1 MALVLPAPTLNTH
14 YCSEMLWPQLSSIGD
29 GGAKT
34 MQPNVLAPQIL
45 KCGNA

>member
-14 YCSEMLWPQLSSIGD
+14 YCSEMPQLSSIGD

-34 MQPNVLAPQIL
+34 MQPNVLAPQIF